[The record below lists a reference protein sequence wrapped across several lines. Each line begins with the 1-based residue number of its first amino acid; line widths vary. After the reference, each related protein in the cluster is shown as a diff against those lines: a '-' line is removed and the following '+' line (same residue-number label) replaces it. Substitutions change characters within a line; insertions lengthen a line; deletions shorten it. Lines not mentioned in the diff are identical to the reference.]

1 MPIFYLKF
9 LVQLTNCLVLLV
21 NRPAFL
27 VPCESPI
34 NDLKLATIIGK
45 KALANYS
52 TCGGNLGSW
61 TYLSRLCKAGN
72 NYFGSGHCNMVNH
85 TTVYPVSLELGN
97 TDWLLALANMG
108 CVQTL

>member
-1 MPIFYLKF
+1 M
-9 LVQLTNCLVLLV
+9 

-61 TYLSRLCKAGN
+61 TYLSRPCKAGN

-85 TTVYPVSLELGN
+85 TKVYPVSLELGN